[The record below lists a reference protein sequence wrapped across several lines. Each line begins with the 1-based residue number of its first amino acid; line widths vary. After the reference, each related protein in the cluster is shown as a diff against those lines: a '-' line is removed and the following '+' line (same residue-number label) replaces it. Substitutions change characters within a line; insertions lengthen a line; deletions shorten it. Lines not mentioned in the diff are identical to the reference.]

1 MANTLKFGN
10 GQWATGNGTALAYN
24 DENANFKPL
33 PFDFTRAS
41 SGTTVN
47 QSGLIETVG
56 SGIPRID
63 FQGNTKG
70 ALLLEPSRSNLT
82 LYSEDLS
89 NSYWSKQNG
98 SITSNAIA
106 SPSGIKNADLFT
118 ENTST
123 SDHAIFDIVSYF
135 VSGTTYTISFF
146 AKSNGRTKLE
156 LASANSGTCP
166 TGRFD
171 LEAKTANAT
180 NTSFGAKIEDYG
192 NGWFKCSVSRVAPNS
207 GIDLPYYATVINFGT
222 LSYTG
227 DGTSG
232 MYLWGMQ
239 AEEGSYATSYIP
251 TSGSAVTRVADAC
264 SQTVPDAVI
273 GQTEGTIY
281 FESTINGLQGGDMR
295 FQLSDG
301 STNNWIFL
309 SPGEAT
315 GIGVKARAYI
325 NNGNVNQF
333 NSYSEYLSEGKHKYA
348 LAFNLNDIA
357 FYVDGVQ
364 VALDNSATIPSCD
377 EITLSGNTPTSVN
390 TPHFLS
396 YKDTKL
402 YNTRLSNAELAALTT
417 I

>member
-41 SGTTVN
+41 SGTVVN

-63 FQGNTKG
+63 FQDNAKG
-70 ALLLEPSRSNLT
+70 ALLLEPQRSNLIP
-82 LYSEDLS
+82 YSQDF
-89 NSYWSKQNG
+89 
-98 SITSNAIA
+98 SNAAWEYQNVTINSNQIIA
-106 SPSGIKNADLFT
+106 PDGTLTADKITDNSTNSAHRITDGNTTSSSGSFT
-118 ENTST
+118 YS
-123 SDHAIFDIVSYF
+123 IFLKK
-135 VSGTTYTISFF
+135 GTLTTAQIQVF
-146 AKSNGRTKLE
+146 
-156 LASANSGTCP
+156 NSGTASSANV
-166 TGRFD
+166 D
-171 LEAKTANAT
+171 LVNGTI
-180 NTSFGAKIEDYG
+180 TSGGLGVNHTIQNYG
-192 NGWFKCSVSRVAPNS
+192 NDWFKCSIS
-207 GIDLPYYATVINFGT
+207 GT
-222 LSYTG
+222 LSNTATTVYLYLKQKPSYIGNG
-227 DGTSG
+227 D
-232 MYLWGMQ
+232 YLYAWGVQ
-239 AEEGSYATSYIP
+239 LEEGSYATSYIR
-251 TSGSAVTRVADAC
+251 TSGSAVTRVADGC
-264 SQTVPDAVI
+264 IQTVPDGVI
-273 GQTEGTIY
+273 GQTEETIY